1 MVTVVI
7 IKLNV
12 SWTGPCHIKLP
23 PDGQI
28 HVLSRR
34 ALAALLRDDSD
45 TDLCGW
51 LKIAAV
57 RAYAWTSKK
66 ELQGKIEN

>member
-1 MVTVVI
+1 MYPGLDHVI
-7 IKLNV
+7 LNY
-12 SWTGPCHIKLP
+12 P
-23 PDGQI
+23 PMEAGRGQI
-28 HVLSRR
+28 HGLSRR